1 MMYTGKSWRATVLVQ
16 HRGEASMYS
25 NTGHYVAYTREGDDW
40 ILNNDNHRSTAQD
53 FGVSRGGYIFMD
65 GISLIVLVKN

>member
-1 MMYTGKSWRATVLVQ
+1 
-16 HRGEASMYS
+16 MYS